1 MLKMIVGYLMAL
13 TLKLQVEIR
22 VHMPISNMDQ
32 IGLSKEDILD

>member
-1 MLKMIVGYLMAL
+1 MIVGYRMAL

-32 IGLSKEDILD
+32 IGLSKEDIFD